1 VRRLFLRIFL
11 VFWVLVAAV
20 AAMLIVTSPFFTRA
34 RPGVERW
41 QRGAERV
48 LRERLQAGV
57 EALARGGDVSS
68 APGWRHRHTPVTL
81 YLVRPGGAGGNG
93 TAVPPEV
100 LALAERV
107 AATGE
112 ERAER
117 EGALHLVGRPAT
129 TAQGERVVLVAA
141 ARRPPTLVD
150 LLEPRVLLWRLVLLT
165 AGVGVV
171 CYWLARTLTAPLTA
185 LRTAVGKLASGD
197 LSARAAPSLTRRR
210 DEIGELARD
219 FDTMAAR
226 VETLLG
232 AQRRLV
238 RDVSHEVRS
247 PLARLQVALEL
258 ARSEGGGESA
268 QHLDRIAL
276 EAARLEALVGQLLT
290 LSRLEV
296 AEGLAKRDTVD
307 VVEVVEA
314 LVEDAAF
321 EASQRAVQVRLLAE
335 TRPVLVEGEADRL
348 ASALENVL
356 RNAVRYTAPASEVE
370 VAVRQVDEQVEVAI
384 RDRGPGVPEEYLER
398 IFEPFVRVD
407 SSASRQGGAGLGL
420 AIAARAVALHRGTI
434 SARNRRDGGLEV
446 LIRLPGKKPQ

>member
-1 VRRLFLRIFL
+1 MRRLFLRIFL

-20 AAMLIVTSPFFTRA
+20 AAMLIVTSPFFTRG

-57 EALARGGDVSS
+57 EALARGADVGT
-68 APGWRHRHTPVTL
+68 APGWRHRHTPVAL
-81 YLVRPGGAGGNG
+81 YVVGPGGAARGGSP
-93 TAVPPEV
+93 VPREV
-100 LALAERV
+100 RSFAERV
-107 AATGE
+107 AAFGE

-117 EGALHLVGRPAT
+117 EGSLHLVGRLAT
-129 TAQGERVVLVAA
+129 TPEGERVVVVAA
-141 ARRPPTLVD
+141 ARRPPALVD
-150 LLEPRVLLWRLVLLT
+150 LVEPRVLLWRLALLT

-185 LRTAVGKLASGD
+185 LRTAVGRLAAGD

-210 DEIGELARD
+210 DEVGELARD

-226 VETLLG
+226 VETLVG

-258 ARSEGGGESA
+258 ARSEGGGEAGS
-268 QHLDRIAL
+268 HLDRIAL

-296 AEGLAKRDTVD
+296 AEGLTRRDPVD
-307 VVEVVEA
+307 LVEVVEA

-321 EASQRAVQVRLLAE
+321 EASQRQVPVRLLAE
-335 TRPVLVEGEADRL
+335 SRPVLVEGEADRL
-348 ASALENVL
+348 ASAVENVL
-356 RNAVRYTAPASEVE
+356 RNAIRFTAAGTEVE
-370 VAVRQVDEQVEVAI
+370 VAVRQVGGEAEIAV
-384 RDRGPGVPEEYLER
+384 RDCGPGVPEEDLER
-398 IFEPFVRVD
+398 IFEPFVRVGP
-407 SSASRQGGAGLGL
+407 AAGREGGAGLGL

-434 SARNRRDGGLEV
+434 VARNRAGGGLEV
-446 LIRLPGKKPQ
+446 LIRLPSKQPD